1 MDEYRKCRIDPSWIT
16 TAYDEASKISKAA
29 DYGFAVRDLIDS
41 LVVISE
47 TTDYETQDYKDAMG
61 DLGRNFLN
69 LTSML
74 VGEIPLLGDFYS
86 NIVDAI
92 SGKYEE
98 ALGIINKHV
107 AQLQFTELMCDYYT
121 QNWTADRLVAEI
133 KGKIDKKYL
142 RKVDLEQLEM
152 LLEMEGLMDNK
163 KSDVNH
169 DSFVSYLKQKGQELY
184 DSMSDKEREEYGK
197 AWPYDT
203 TDGSKNNNGN
213 NFNDAGNTPPP
224 KDPLIID
231 LGRKG
236 IELTSLDD
244 GVHFDLDKNGFAEKT
259 AWIGG
264 EDGFLALDRNG
275 NGKIDNGG
283 ELFGDQ
289 VTLKDGST
297 SSEGFEA
304 LAELDEN
311 GDGVIDKN
319 DSEFA
324 NLRVWIDA
332 NHNGISESDELKTL
346 DELGI
351 TSISLD
357 HANKSETDSSTG
369 TIVSESSTVTFADG
383 SVRDISEHWF
393 KVNSADSE
401 DLNDFGEGVVVSSVD
416 SFGNVMSLNNAIFA
430 DKTGTLAGLVE
441 QFKNS
446 TDYIEKRILVKRILY
461 FITDSAEISTN
472 SRGGNIDARDL
483 HVIEQFM
490 GRGFEGID
498 GGTSPNVNAA
508 AILKGVYLDI
518 EEMYFNLL
526 NKETVIGDYLDL
538 ILRRWGDDGSYL
550 DTSAFKE
557 KISEMMENGDDVG
570 NIIAGVASWLNQYD
584 DVYNATTFDELK
596 SNFSEYN
603 EILIGSKIPMCF

>member
-1 MDEYRKCRIDPSWIT
+1 M
-16 TAYDEASKISKAA
+16 
-29 DYGFAVRDLIDS
+29 
-41 LVVISE
+41 
-47 TTDYETQDYKDAMG
+47 M
-61 DLGRNFLN
+61 
-69 LTSML
+69 
-74 VGEIPLLGDFYS
+74 
-86 NIVDAI
+86 
-92 SGKYEE
+92 
-98 ALGIINKHV
+98 
-107 AQLQFTELMCDYYT
+107 
-121 QNWTADRLVAEI
+121 
-133 KGKIDKKYL
+133 
-142 RKVDLEQLEM
+142 
-152 LLEMEGLMDNK
+152 LEMEGLMDNK

-213 NFNDAGNTPPP
+213 NFNDAGNIPPP

-259 AWIGG
+259 AWIGS
-264 EDGFLALDRNG
+264 EDGFLALDRNE

-311 GDGVIDKN
+311 GDGLIDKN

-332 NHNGISESDELKTL
+332 NHNGVSETDELKTL
-346 DELGI
+346 EELGI

-357 HANKSETDSSTG
+357 HTNKSETDSSTG

-401 DLNDFGEGVVVSSVD
+401 DLNDFAEGIIVSSVD

-441 QFKNS
+441 QFRNS
-446 TDYIEKRILVKRILY
+446 TDYIEKRILVKRMPPYDEAANAGRTGCRILHY
-461 FITDSAEISTN
+461 TLTGA
-472 SRGGNIDARDL
+472 
-483 HVIEQFM
+483 
-490 GRGFEGID
+490 
-498 GGTSPNVNAA
+498 
-508 AILKGVYLDI
+508 
-518 EEMYFNLL
+518 
-526 NKETVIGDYLDL
+526 
-538 ILRRWGDDGSYL
+538 
-550 DTSAFKE
+550 
-557 KISEMMENGDDVG
+557 
-570 NIIAGVASWLNQYD
+570 
-584 DVYNATTFDELK
+584 
-596 SNFSEYN
+596 
-603 EILIGSKIPMCF
+603 